1 MAGISTLFY
10 ILLALKEI
18 RIYNMLGSDGITMI
32 NRDTFS
38 SCHPAVN
45 FLYFALVLAF
55 SMIFMH
61 PVCLG
66 VSLVCALAYNVYLN
80 GRRAVRFNLLYMLPM
95 FLVAALINPAFNHQ
109 GVTILLYLKSGNPL
123 TLESV
128 IYGIAAGVML
138 VSVISWFAC
147 FNAIITSDKFIYLFG
162 RVAPSM
168 SLILSMTLRFIPRFK
183 AQIKAVS
190 DAQKCV
196 GRDISSGSLIQR
208 ARNGIT
214 ILSIMVTWALENAI
228 ETADSMKS
236 RGYGLQGRTAF
247 SIYRFDKR
255 DLWALLFL
263 LICGTYIALGAI
275 LGGLRWHY
283 FPTVGG
289 VGLEPYPVSI
299 FLVYFALCISP
310 VAINLLEDRKWKAL
324 QSAT

>member
-1 MAGISTLFY
+1 
-10 ILLALKEI
+10 
-18 RIYNMLGSDGITMI
+18 
-32 NRDTFS
+32 
-38 SCHPAVN
+38 
-45 FLYFALVLAF
+45 
-55 SMIFMH
+55 MIFMH

-80 GRRAVRFNLLYMLPM
+80 GRRAVRLTSYICCPCSLWRRLLIRLQPSGRDYP
-95 FLVAALINPAFNHQ
+95 ALSEKRQ
-109 GVTILLYLKSGNPL
+109 SL

-128 IYGIAAGVML
+128 IYGFAAGVMM

-228 ETADSMKS
+228 EAADSMKS

-247 SIYRFDKR
+247 PYTASTK
-255 DLWALLFL
+255 
-263 LICGTYIALGAI
+263 GTS
-275 LGGLRWHY
+275 GL
-283 FPTVGG
+283 
-289 VGLEPYPVSI
+289 SSS
-299 FLVYFALCISP
+299 C
-310 VAINLLEDRKWKAL
+310 
-324 QSAT
+324 